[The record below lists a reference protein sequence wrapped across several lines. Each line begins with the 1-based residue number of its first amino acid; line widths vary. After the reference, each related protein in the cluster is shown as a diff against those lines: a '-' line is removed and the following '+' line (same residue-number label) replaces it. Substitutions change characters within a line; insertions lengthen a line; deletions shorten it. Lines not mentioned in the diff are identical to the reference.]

1 MPIAALCVEIG
12 EKEANN
18 LREILDF
25 DKKLPQKVISEIVSN
40 STGICLKVLSC
51 ELIFFETKTD
61 EFGTLV
67 PETGEGQTVLYE
79 EKWDWNR
86 ILSKNG
92 LVKLPFY

>member
-25 DKKLPQKVISEIVSN
+25 DKKLPISEIVSD
-40 STGICLKVLSC
+40 STCICLKVLCC

-86 ILSKNG
+86 IYPRM
-92 LVKLPFY
+92 VF